1 MTGTELDPCRGVDTL
16 LHDLR
21 YGIRTFLRQPAFAL
35 TAVAALA
42 LGIGANTAVFSVVY
56 AVLLKP
62 LPFAKPEQLIYLHD
76 TFPAVP
82 SASVSWAKFIALRDG
97 NRTLTSLA
105 ALTQATLTLT
115 GRGEPQQVSG
125 IRVSGDFF
133 TLLGVP
139 PEQGRLLERQDDV
152 PNGGKVIAL
161 SHGLWERR
169 YGADPRIVGQPITV
183 NGEPY
188 TVAGVMPADFN
199 YPAGTDAWVPLALPA
214 TFKGNNFLRLIG
226 RIKPGITIAQASDDL
241 RAVTRAFNAE
251 NQLQRDV
258 RVYSLQEYL
267 TKNNR
272 QTLLVLQ
279 GTVAFVLLIACAN
292 VANLLLARSVS
303 RTRELSVRAA
313 LGAGRARLVRQLLTE
328 SIVLAL
334 CGSVAGVILASWL
347 LRLLLVLAPPNYSG
361 IRAVQIDLGVLLTTL
376 GIAVATG
383 LLFGMAPARQGF
395 RIDPN
400 DGLRDTGARG
410 ATSGAARGASRFLVV
425 AEIALAMVLVVGAG
439 LLVKSLLRME
449 AQDPGFRSD
458 GLLTFQISLPPAKY
472 ASNDLII
479 QTYQRLLEQIRAVPG
494 AQSAGA
500 INFLPL
506 QNFGFNGGFGIIGRP
521 PFAQQDRAPVVEYRF
536 VTPGYFVT
544 MGIPVLKG
552 SDVSEHDTAVSKAV
566 CLINAAM
573 AQQFWPGADPLGAH
587 LNFGQ
592 GAQNQPE
599 IIGVVQN
606 TRSLSLASAPV
617 IEVYFPFPQAPA
629 GAMSVVVR
637 SDSANPAALL
647 PPIRQRI
654 AQIDGDLAIV
664 KPQTVDAI
672 LNASAGGSRLTSVL
686 TTVFAALAALLASVG
701 IYSLIAYSVAQRTRE
716 LGIRIALG
724 ANRRAVVR
732 LDRWRGCEARR
743 RGHRRRSGRSRG
755 GDRGVEEPALRGQ
768 PAGSGGS

>member
-258 RVYSLQEYL
+258 RVYSLQEYS

-313 LGAGRARLVRQLLTE
+313 LGAGRARLVRQLLTG
-328 SIVLAL
+328 VDRARAL
-334 CGSVAGVILASWL
+334 RQLGRRDPRLVAVAAVAGARTAQL
-347 LRLLLVLAPPNYSG
+347 LRHS
-361 IRAVQIDLGVLLTTL
+361 
-376 GIAVATG
+376 
-383 LLFGMAPARQGF
+383 
-395 RIDPN
+395 
-400 DGLRDTGARG
+400 
-410 ATSGAARGASRFLVV
+410 SGADRLGRAADDAGDRRG
-425 AEIALAMVLVVGAG
+425 
-439 LLVKSLLRME
+439 
-449 AQDPGFRSD
+449 
-458 GLLTFQISLPPAKY
+458 
-472 ASNDLII
+472 
-479 QTYQRLLEQIRAVPG
+479 VPG
-494 AQSAGA
+494 SSSAW
-500 INFLPL
+500 P
-506 QNFGFNGGFGIIGRP
+506 RP
-521 PFAQQDRAPVVEYRF
+521 VRAFASIRTTGCA
-536 VTPGYFVT
+536 TP
-544 MGIPVLKG
+544 
-552 SDVSEHDTAVSKAV
+552 A
-566 CLINAAM
+566 
-573 AQQFWPGADPLGAH
+573 
-587 LNFGQ
+587 
-592 GAQNQPE
+592 
-599 IIGVVQN
+599 
-606 TRSLSLASAPV
+606 
-617 IEVYFPFPQAPA
+617 
-629 GAMSVVVR
+629 
-637 SDSANPAALL
+637 PAALPAGPREAPAASWWSRRSPL
-647 PPIRQRI
+647 PWFWSSAPACWSRACCGWRPRI
-654 AQIDGDLAIV
+654 
-664 KPQTVDAI
+664 P
-672 LNASAGGSRLTSVL
+672 ASA
-686 TTVFAALAALLASVG
+686 
-701 IYSLIAYSVAQRTRE
+701 RT
-716 LGIRIALG
+716 A
-724 ANRRAVVR
+724 
-732 LDRWRGCEARR
+732 C
-743 RGHRRRSGRSRG
+743 
-755 GDRGVEEPALRGQ
+755 
-768 PAGSGGS
+768 